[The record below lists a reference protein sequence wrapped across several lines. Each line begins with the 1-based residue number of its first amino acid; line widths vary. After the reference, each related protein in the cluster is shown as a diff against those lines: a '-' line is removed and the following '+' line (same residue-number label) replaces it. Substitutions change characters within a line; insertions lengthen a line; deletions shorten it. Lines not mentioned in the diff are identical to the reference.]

1 MAGRSSF
8 PKEKTLLGVSE
19 SVPAESTL
27 FLAEVLREPF
37 LRYALVAGLLAGGV
51 CAFLGVYVILRRI
64 VFLGVALAEAA
75 ALGVALGL
83 FLGWNPEA
91 AASGLTLVT
100 ALLLSLSGRYRVLSQ
115 ESLIGWAYVV
125 ASGVAIILIAKNP
138 IAEAH
143 GLDVVS
149 GSLLY
154 ASGREIWQLGILAGV
169 VLLVFVALHRMFIFV
184 SFDKETARSMGL
196 NTSLYEFGFYACLG
210 LSISLAM
217 KTAGILFV
225 FASLLIPGMISLS
238 LFRRMWSIL
247 LGAVVVVIVSVP
259 VGIGLSFQADL
270 PTGPAVVCAYAAL
283 FLITAGGGAIYRSL
297 R

>member
-1 MAGRSSF
+1 M
-8 PKEKTLLGVSE
+8 
-19 SVPAESTL
+19 
-27 FLAEVLREPF
+27 EVLKEPF

-51 CAFLGVYVILRRI
+51 CGFLGAYVILRRI
-64 VFLGVALAEAA
+64 IFLGVALSEAA

-83 FLGWNPEA
+83 FVGWNPEA
-91 AASGLTLVT
+91 TASGLTLLT

-125 ASGVAIILIAKNP
+125 AAGAAIILISKNP

-154 ASGREIWQLGILAGV
+154 ASGREIWQLGILAGA
-169 VLLVFVALHRMFIFV
+169 VLLIFIALHRVFIFV
-184 SFDKETARSMGL
+184 SFDKETARSMGM
-196 NTSLYEFGFYACLG
+196 NTAVYEFGFYACLG

-238 LFRRMWSIL
+238 LFRRMWLIL
-247 LGAVVVVIVSVP
+247 LGAVLVVVVSVP
-259 VGIGLSFQADL
+259 AGVGLSYQADL
-270 PTGPAVVCAYAAL
+270 PTGPAVVCVYAAL
-283 FLITAGGGAIYRSL
+283 FLVTSGAGALYRWL

>member
-1 MAGRSSF
+1 M
-8 PKEKTLLGVSE
+8 
-19 SVPAESTL
+19 
-27 FLAEVLREPF
+27 
-37 LRYALVAGLLAGGV
+37 
-51 CAFLGVYVILRRI
+51 YVILRRI
-64 VFLGVALAEAA
+64 VFLGVALAQAA

-83 FLGWNPEA
+83 FLGWSPEA
-91 AASGLTLVT
+91 AASVLTLLT
-100 ALLLSLSGRYRVLSQ
+100 ALLFSVSGKYRVLSQ

-154 ASGREIWQLGILAGV
+154 ATGREIWQLGILAV
-169 VLLVFVALHRMFIFV
+169 AVLLIFTSLHRVFIFV

-196 NTSLYEFGFYACLG
+196 PTSAYEFGFYACLG

-217 KTAGILFV
+217 RTAGILFV
-225 FASLLIPGMISLS
+225 FASLLIPAMISLF
-238 LFRRMWSIL
+238 LFRQLWLIL
-247 LGAVVVVIVSVP
+247 LGAVLVVILAVP
-259 VGIGLSFQADL
+259 AGVALSYQADL
-270 PTGPAVVCAYAAL
+270 PTGPAVVCVYAAL
-283 FLITAGGGAIYRSL
+283 FLIASAVEAVRRAL

>member
-1 MAGRSSF
+1 V
-8 PKEKTLLGVSE
+8 LLEGGL
-19 SVPAESTL
+19 PL
-27 FLAEVLREPF
+27 MEVLREPF
-37 LRYALVAGLLAGGV
+37 LRYALVAGLLSGGV
-51 CAFLGVYVILRRI
+51 CAFLGAYVILRRI
-64 VFLGVALAEAA
+64 VFLGVALSEAA

-83 FLGWNPEA
+83 FVGWNPEA
-91 AASGLTLVT
+91 TAAGLTLLT

-115 ESLIGWAYVV
+115 ESLIGWTYVV
-125 ASGVAIILIAKNP
+125 AAGVAIILIARNP

-154 ASGREIWQLGILAGV
+154 ASRRELWQLGVLAGV
-169 VLLVFVALHRMFIFV
+169 VLPIFIALQRVFLFV

-196 NTSLYEFGFYACLG
+196 ATSAYEFCFYACLG

-238 LFRRMWSIL
+238 LFRRMWQIL
-247 LGAVVVVIVSVP
+247 LGAVLVVIVSVP
-259 VGIGLSFQADL
+259 AGIGVSYQADL
-270 PTGPAVVCAYAAL
+270 PTGPAVVCVYAAL
-283 FLITAGGGAIYRSL
+283 FLITSGVGAIYRWL

>member
-1 MAGRSSF
+1 
-8 PKEKTLLGVSE
+8 V
-19 SVPAESTL
+19 
-27 FLAEVLREPF
+27 AEVWSEPF
-37 LRYALVAGLLAGGV
+37 LRHALVGGLLAGGV
-51 CAFLGVYVILRRI
+51 CAFLGAYVILRRI
-64 VFLGVALAEAA
+64 VFLGVALSQAA

-83 FLGWNPEA
+83 FVGWNPEA
-91 AASGLTLVT
+91 AASGLTLST
-100 ALLLSLSGRYRVLSQ
+100 ALLFSLSARYRVLSQ

-125 ASGVAIILIAKNP
+125 AAGVAIILIAKNP
-138 IAEAH
+138 VAEAH

-154 ASGREIWQLGILAGV
+154 ASKREIWELGILAAV
-169 VLLVFVALHRMFIFV
+169 VLVIFLAWHRMFVFV

-196 NTSLYEFGFYACLG
+196 HTSVYELGFYACLG
-210 LSISLAM
+210 LSISMAM

-247 LGAVVVVIVSVP
+247 LGAVGVVLVSVP
-259 VGIGLSFQADL
+259 VGVGVSYRADL

-283 FLITAGGGAIYRSL
+283 FLVASAAGAIFRGL
-297 R
+297 RWKAARAR